1 MNAVTLVL
9 YEIQETT
16 LMAARAFNSAFKRP
30 FYVRE
35 TLQQMDIVGV
45 GSLAIVM
52 LTGFF
57 TGAVLALQTGVVLK
71 TYGVLDYTGQLV
83 MTTMVRALGP
93 VLTCLMLAGRVG
105 SGIAAELGSMVV
117 TEQIDALRALGT
129 SPIKKLVWP
138 RIIALLVMAPALT
151 VLCDIVGAFGGWLT
165 ATTLMGVP
173 SQTYIQ
179 SAKDALSYN
188 DIFGGV
194 VKPIVY
200 GLIIALVG
208 CRSGLRTTGGTV
220 GVGRSTTQSVVMAS
234 ILIIA
239 VDFFMSKLIIALGDM
254 GFLT

>member
-1 MNAVTLVL
+1 MNAVSLVL

-16 LMAARAFNSAFKRP
+16 LMAARAFRGALKRP

-35 TLQQMDIVGV
+35 TLQQMDIIGV
-45 GSLAIVM
+45 GSLAIVL

-57 TGAVLALQTGVVLK
+57 TGGVLALQTSVVLK

-83 MTTMVRALGP
+83 MTTLVRALGP
-93 VLTCLMLAGRVG
+93 VLTALMLSGRVG

-138 RIIALLVMAPALT
+138 RLAALLVMAPALT
-151 VLCDIVGAFGGWLT
+151 VLCDIVGAFGGWIV
-165 ATTLMGVP
+165 AVTLLGVP
-173 SQTYIQ
+173 SQTYIT
-179 SAKDALSYN
+179 SAKEALSYN

-194 VKPIVY
+194 VKPLVY
-200 GLIIALVG
+200 GFLIALVG

-239 VDFFMSKLIIALGDM
+239 VDFFMSKLIIALGDL
-254 GFLT
+254 GFLK

>member
-16 LMAARAFNSAFKRP
+16 LMAARAFAGAFKRP

-35 TLQQMDIVGV
+35 TLQQMDIIGI
-45 GSLAIVM
+45 GSLLIVL

-138 RIIALLVMAPALT
+138 RLIALLVMAPALT
-151 VLCDIVGAFGGWLT
+151 VLCDIIGAFGGWIT

-173 SQTYIQ
+173 SQIYIK
-179 SAKDALSYN
+179 SAREALSYN

-194 VKPIVY
+194 VKPLVY

-239 VDFFMSKLIIALGDM
+239 VDFFMSKLIIALGDL

>member
-35 TLQQMDIVGV
+35 TLQQMDIIGV

-194 VKPIVY
+194 VKPLVY

>member
-1 MNAVTLVL
+1 MNAVFLVI
-9 YEIQETT
+9 YELQEAALLT
-16 LMAARAFNSAFKRP
+16 ARAFRSAFHRP
-30 FYVRE
+30 FYIRE
-35 TLQQMDIVGV
+35 ILRQMDTIGV
-45 GSLAIVM
+45 GSLAIVVM
-52 LTGFF
+52 TGFF
-57 TGAVLALQTGVVLK
+57 TGGVLALQTGVVLK

-93 VLTCLMLAGRVG
+93 VLACIMLAGRVG

-138 RIIALLVMAPALT
+138 RLAALLVMAPALT
-151 VLCDIVGAFGGWLT
+151 IVCDIVGAFGGWVV

-173 SQTYIQ
+173 SNTYIT
-179 SAKDALSYN
+179 SAKDALTYN
-188 DIFGGV
+188 DLFGGV

-200 GLIIALVG
+200 GFIIALVG

-220 GVGRSTTQSVVMAS
+220 GVGRSTTQSVVLAS

-239 VDFFMSKLIIALGDM
+239 TDFFLSKLIIALGDA

>member
-9 YEIQETT
+9 YEIQEAT
-16 LMAARAFNSAFKRP
+16 LMAARAFRGAVKRP

-35 TLQQMDIVGV
+35 TLQQMDILGV
-45 GSLAIVM
+45 GSLVIVA

-57 TGAVLALQTGVVLK
+57 TGAVLALQTSVVLK

-93 VLTCLMLAGRVG
+93 TLTCLMLAGRVG

-129 SPIKKLVWP
+129 NPIKKLVWP
-138 RIIALLVMAPALT
+138 RLFALLVMAPALT
-151 VLCDIVGAFGGWLT
+151 VLCDIVAAFGGWIVAISL
-165 ATTLMGVP
+165 LGVP
-173 SQTYIQ
+173 SQTYIN
-179 SAKDALSYN
+179 SAKEALTYN

-194 VKPIVY
+194 LKPLVY
-200 GLIIALVG
+200 GFIIALVG
-208 CRSGLRTTGGTV
+208 CRSGLRTRGGTV

-239 VDFFMSKLIIALGDM
+239 VDFFMSKLIFALGDM
-254 GFLT
+254 GFLQ

>member
-1 MNAVTLVL
+1 
-9 YEIQETT
+9 
-16 LMAARAFNSAFKRP
+16 
-30 FYVRE
+30 
-35 TLQQMDIVGV
+35 
-45 GSLAIVM
+45 M

-83 MTTMVRALGP
+83 MTTVVRALGP

-151 VLCDIVGAFGGWLT
+151 VLCDIVGAFGGWIT

>member
-16 LMAARAFNSAFKRP
+16 LMAARAFAGAFRRP
-30 FYVRE
+30 FYIRE
-35 TLQQMDIVGV
+35 TLQQMDIIGV
-45 GSLAIVM
+45 GSLLIVL

-57 TGAVLALQTGVVLK
+57 TGAVLALQTGVILK

-138 RIIALLVMAPALT
+138 RLIALVVMAPALT
-151 VLCDIVGAFGGWLT
+151 ILCDIVGAFGGWVT

-173 SQTYIQ
+173 SEIYIT

-194 VKPIVY
+194 VKPLVY

-239 VDFFMSKLIIALGDM
+239 VDFFMSKLIIAIGDM

>member
-16 LMAARAFNSAFKRP
+16 LMAARAFGGALKRP

-35 TLQQMDIVGV
+35 TLQQMDIIGV
-45 GSLAIVM
+45 GSLIIVL

-57 TGAVLALQTGVVLK
+57 TGAVLALQTGVILK

-138 RIIALLVMAPALT
+138 RLIALLVMAPALT
-151 VLCDIVGAFGGWLT
+151 ILCDIVGAFGGWIT

-173 SQTYIQ
+173 SEIYIQ

-194 VKPIVY
+194 VKPLVY

-239 VDFFMSKLIIALGDM
+239 VDFFMSKLIIAIGDL

>member
-1 MNAVTLVL
+1 MNAATLVL

-16 LMAARAFNSAFKRP
+16 LMAARAFGGALKRP
-30 FYVRE
+30 HYVRE
-35 TLQQMDIVGV
+35 TLIQMDVIGV
-45 GSLAIVM
+45 GSLVIVL

-57 TGAVLALQTGVVLK
+57 TGGVLALQTGVVLK

-93 VLTCLMLAGRVG
+93 VLTALMLAGRVG

-129 SPIKKLVWP
+129 NPVKKLVWP
-138 RIIALLVMAPALT
+138 RLAALLVMAPALT
-151 VLCDIVGAFGGWLT
+151 VLCDIVGAFGGWVV
-165 ATTLMGVP
+165 ATSLMGIP
-173 SQTYIQ
+173 SQTYIN
-179 SAKDALSYN
+179 SAKEALTYN

-194 VKPIVY
+194 VKPLVY

-208 CRSGLRTTGGTV
+208 CRAGLRTRGGTV

-234 ILIIA
+234 ILVIA
-239 VDFFMSKLIIALGDM
+239 TDFFMSKLIIALGDL
-254 GFLT
+254 GFLQ